1 MSDRLPGVD
10 FNVHGKDGAVSGKAE
25 GSSMM
30 YIIIALVALIV
41 CCCCSISSSISSG
54 LGFNMS
60 KKNE

>member
-1 MSDRLPGVD
+1 MSNSTSNQGPEGQ
-10 FNVHGKDGAVSGKAE
+10 GKAE

-54 LGFNMS
+54 LGFSMS
-60 KKNE
+60 KKDE